1 MLEQEM
7 IGLYAAVLAA
17 TLLGT
22 IVSAALFLYAWRRR
36 QSPVAARFS
45 ALMASISLTSLFYVA
60 IWSSG
65 SRESAYF
72 FAQLR
77 FAALPLMA
85 ALYLLFVLEYIGWQP
100 WRKRWR
106 GALLFVIP
114 LTAQAFMWLNGADG
128 LYIRHWDIV
137 QFGPFT
143 AESITYGPVWQ
154 IQAVHSYACML
165 AGILLLLL
173 AAMRSSGVY
182 AVQAILMFFGS
193 LVVFIINIPVSFI
206 FADIPIPNLT
216 PVSYT
221 VTGAILAFALQRHRL
236 LELVP
241 VALDVVYNSMDD
253 AVLVMDGY
261 DRVVAA
267 NPAALRILGQPST
280 KVIGRTMD
288 EAFELR
294 TELLKAIHDLHGQH
308 GEISDSADGQRY
320 FDLRISPVSNNK
332 NLSGKLLALRDTT
345 QQRIAE
351 KHALELRLEQEKI
364 RLLAGF
370 IRDTS
375 HDLRTPLTVMNT
387 SLYLAR
393 KTDDPVKR
401 DTKLAEIEQ
410 QITHIQRIIDG
421 LLLLTTLDTSTT
433 MEISVF
439 RISALIDPLPADIR
453 SMIEKKSQL
462 FTIDIQDDTARGD
475 VTLLRRAVH
484 NLVQNASLYTPAQ
497 GQITVRA
504 CREEH
509 EIVVEVEDTGV
520 GIAQQDLTG
529 IFDRFTKV
537 NRARTPDGSGA
548 GLGLAI
554 VRKIAQIHSGTVTAS
569 STPGQGSVFRLTIPA
584 SQRPKVSGRATA
596 PLASQT
602 VS

>member
-1 MLEQEM
+1 M

-17 TLLGT
+17 TLIGT

-36 QSPVAARFS
+36 HTPVASRFA
-45 ALMASISLTSLFYVA
+45 ALMASIALTSLFYVA

-114 LTAQAFMWLNGADG
+114 LVAQAFMWTNDSHS
-128 LYIRHWDIV
+128 LYVRSWDIV

-143 AESITYGPVWQ
+143 AETITYGPIWQ

-165 AGILLLLL
+165 AGILLLLWT
-173 AAMRSSGVY
+173 AMRSSGVY

-193 LVVFIINIPVSFI
+193 LVVFIINIPVSFL
-206 FADIPIPNLT
+206 FADMPIPNLT
-216 PVSYT
+216 PISYT

-241 VALDVVYNSMDD
+241 VALDVIYNSMDD
-253 AVLVMDGY
+253 AVMVMDVY
-261 DRVVAA
+261 DRIVAA
-267 NPAALRILGQPST
+267 NPAALRILDQTSD
-280 KVIGRTMD
+280 KVIGRTID
-288 EAFELR
+288 EAFERR
-294 TELLKAIHDLHGQH
+294 TELLKAIHELDGQQ
-308 GEISDSADGQRY
+308 GEISDSAVGQRY
-320 FDLRISPVSNNK
+320 FDLRISPVASKQNI
-332 NLSGKLLALRDTT
+332 SGKLLALRDTT
-345 QQRIAE
+345 QRRIAE
-351 KHALELRLEQEKI
+351 KRALELTLEQEKI

-387 SLYLAR
+387 ALYLAR

-401 DTKLAEIEQ
+401 DTKLSEIEQ
-410 QITHIQRIIDG
+410 QIMHIQRIIDG

-439 RISALIDPLPADIR
+439 RISALIDPLPSDIR
-453 SMIEKKSQL
+453 NMIEKKQQL
-462 FTIDIQDDTARGD
+462 FTVDIQDDTARGD

-497 GQITVRA
+497 GQITIRGS
-504 CREEH
+504 REDH
-509 EIVVEVEDTGV
+509 EIIIEVEDTGV
-520 GIAQQDLTG
+520 GIAEKDLAG

-537 NRARTPDGSGA
+537 NRARTQDGSGA

-554 VRKIAQIHSGTVTAS
+554 VRKIAQIHGGTVSAT
-569 STPGQGSVFRLTIPA
+569 STPGEGSTFRLVIPA
-584 SQRPKVSGRATA
+584 SQRPKVAVRAPA
-596 PLASQT
+596 SLASHAA
-602 VS
+602 S

>member
-1 MLEQEM
+1 M

-17 TLLGT
+17 TLIGT

-36 QSPVAARFS
+36 GAPVAARFA
-45 ALMASISLTSLFYVA
+45 ALMASIALTSLFYVA

-85 ALYLLFVLEYIGWQP
+85 ALYLLFVLEYVGWQP

-106 GALLFVIP
+106 AALLFVIP
-114 LTAQAFMWLNGADG
+114 LAAQAFMWTNGMHS
-128 LYIRHWDIV
+128 LYVRSWDIV

-143 AESITYGPVWQ
+143 AETVTYGPVWQ
-154 IQAVHSYACML
+154 IQALHSYACML
-165 AGILLLLL
+165 AGILLLLR

-193 LVVFIINIPVSFI
+193 LVVFIINIPVSFL
-206 FADIPIPNLT
+206 FADVPIPNLT
-216 PVSYT
+216 PLSYT
-221 VTGAILAFALQRHRL
+221 VTGAILTFALQRHRL

-241 VALDVVYNSMDD
+241 VALDAVYNSMDD
-253 AVLVMDGY
+253 AVLVMDLN

-267 NPAALRILGQPST
+267 NPAALRILGQPSD
-280 KVIGRTMD
+280 KVIGWTMD

-294 TELLKAIHDLHGQH
+294 TELLKAIHDLDGHQ
-308 GEISDSADGQRY
+308 GEISDSADGLRY
-320 FDLRISPVSNNK
+320 FDLRISHVSSDRNI
-332 NLSGKLLALRDTT
+332 SGKLLALRDIT
-345 QQRIAE
+345 QRRIAE
-351 KHALELRLEQEKI
+351 RRALELTLEQEKI

-401 DTKLAEIEQ
+401 DAKLSEIER
-410 QITHIQRIIDG
+410 QIMHIQRIIDG

-439 RISALIDPLPADIR
+439 RLSTLIDPLPSDIR
-453 SMIEKKSQL
+453 SMIEKKQQL
-462 FTIDIQDDTARGD
+462 LTVDVQDDTARGD

-484 NLVQNASLYTPAQ
+484 NLVQNASIYTPAQ
-497 GQITVRA
+497 GQITIRA

-509 EIVVEVEDTGV
+509 EIIVEVEDTGV
-520 GIAQQDLTG
+520 GIAPQDLAG

-537 NRARTPDGSGA
+537 NRARTQDGSGA

-554 VRKIAQIHSGTVTAS
+554 VRKIAQIHSGTVTAA
-569 STPGQGSVFRLTIPA
+569 STPGQGSVFRLAVPA
-584 SQRPKVSGRATA
+584 SQRPKVGTRAPA
-596 PLASQT
+596 PLASQSVT
-602 VS
+602 

>member
-1 MLEQEM
+1 M

-36 QSPVAARFS
+36 QSPVAARFG

-60 IWSSG
+60 IGSSG

-85 ALYLLFVLEYIGWQP
+85 ALYLLFVFEYIGWQP
-100 WRKRWR
+100 WRRRWR
-106 GALLFVIP
+106 AALLFVIP
-114 LTAQAFMWLNGADG
+114 LAAQAFMWTNGSHG
-128 LYIRHWDIV
+128 LYIRSWDIV
-137 QFGPFT
+137 RFGPFT
-143 AESITYGPVWQ
+143 AETITYGPVWQ
-154 IQAVHSYACML
+154 IQALHSYACML
-165 AGILLLLL
+165 AGILLLLWT
-173 AAMRSSGVY
+173 AMRSSGVY
-182 AVQAILMFFGS
+182 AMQAILMFFGS
-193 LVVFIINIPVSFI
+193 LVVFIINIPISFL
-206 FADIPIPNLT
+206 FADVPLPNLT

-241 VALDVVYNSMDD
+241 IALDVVYNSMDD
-253 AVLVMDGY
+253 AVLVMDVF

-267 NPAALRILGQPST
+267 NPAALRILGQTSD

-288 EAFELR
+288 EAFERR
-294 TELLKAIHDLHGQH
+294 TELLKAIHNLDGRQ
-308 GEISDSADGQRY
+308 GEISDSTDEQRY
-320 FDLRISPVSNNK
+320 FDLRISSVSSNK
-332 NLSGKLLALRDTT
+332 NISGKLLAMRDIT
-345 QQRIAE
+345 QRRVAE
-351 KHALELRLEQEKI
+351 KRALELTLEQEKI

-387 SLYLAR
+387 ALYLAR

-401 DTKLAEIEQ
+401 DAKLADVEQ

-421 LLLLTTLDTSTT
+421 LLLLTTLDTATT

-439 RISALIDPLPADIR
+439 RLSALIDPLPSDIR
-453 SMIEKKSQL
+453 NMIEKKQQL
-462 FTIDIQDDTARGD
+462 LTVDIQDDTGRGD

-497 GQITVRA
+497 GHITIRG
-504 CREEH
+504 CRSDQ
-509 EIVVEVEDTGV
+509 EIVIEVEDTGV
-520 GIAQQDLTG
+520 GIAPNDLTG

-537 NRARTPDGSGA
+537 NRARTQDGSGA

-554 VRKIAQIHSGTVTAS
+554 VRKIAQIHSGTVTAT
-569 STPGQGSVFRLTIPA
+569 STPGQGSLFRLVVPA
-584 SQRPKVSGRATA
+584 SQRPKVGTRAVA
-596 PLASQT
+596 PLASHAA
-602 VS
+602 S

>member
-1 MLEQEM
+1 M

-17 TLLGT
+17 TLFGT
-22 IVSAALFLYAWRRR
+22 IVSAALFLYAWKRR
-36 QSPVAARFS
+36 QAPVAARFS
-45 ALMASISLTSLFYVA
+45 ALMASIALTSLFYVA

-65 SRESAYF
+65 SRETAYF

-114 LTAQAFMWLNGADG
+114 LIAQAFMWTNGAHG
-128 LYIRHWDIV
+128 LYTLSWDIV

-143 AESITYGPVWQ
+143 TEVITYGPVWQ
-154 IQAVHSYACML
+154 VQAVHSYACML
-165 AGILLLLL
+165 AGILLLLRT
-173 AAMRSSGVY
+173 AMISSGVY
-182 AVQAILMFFGS
+182 AVQAIMMFFGS
-193 LVVFIINIPVSFI
+193 LVVFIINIPVSFL
-206 FADIPIPNLT
+206 FADTPIPNLT
-216 PVSYT
+216 PISYT

-253 AVLVMDGY
+253 AVLVMDVY

-267 NPAALRILGQPST
+267 NPAALKVLGQTSDR
-280 KVIGRTMD
+280 VIGHTMD

-294 TELLKAIHDLHGQH
+294 TELLKAIHDLHGQQ

-320 FDLRISPVSNNK
+320 FDLRISPVSSNK
-332 NLSGKLLALRDTT
+332 NISGKLLALRDTT
-345 QQRIAE
+345 QRRIAE
-351 KHALELRLEQEKI
+351 KRALELTLEQEKI

-387 SLYLAR
+387 ALYLAR

-401 DTKLAEIEQ
+401 ETKLSDIEQ
-410 QITHIQRIIDG
+410 QIIHIQRIIDG
-421 LLLLTTLDTSTT
+421 LLLLTTLDTATT

-439 RISALIDPLPADIR
+439 RLSALIDPLPVDIR
-453 SMIEKKSQL
+453 KMIEKKHQL
-462 FTIDIQDDTARGD
+462 FTVDIQDDTARGD

-484 NLVQNASLYTPAQ
+484 NLLQNASLYTPEY
-497 GQITVRA
+497 GQITVRGS
-504 CREEH
+504 REDDD
-509 EIVVEVEDTGV
+509 IVIEVEDTGV
-520 GIAQQDLTG
+520 GIAPQDLNG

-537 NRARTPDGSGA
+537 NRARTQDGSGA

-554 VRKIAQIHSGTVTAS
+554 VRKIAQIHSGTITAE
-569 STPGQGSVFRLTIPA
+569 STPGQGSMFRLVVPA
-584 SQRPKVSGRATA
+584 SQRPKVGTRTQV
-596 PLASQT
+596 PLASHP
-602 VS
+602 VP

>member
-1 MLEQEM
+1 M

-17 TLLGT
+17 TLFGT

-60 IWSSG
+60 LWSSG

-85 ALYLLFVLEYIGWQP
+85 ALYLLFVLEYVGWQP
-100 WRKRWR
+100 WHKRWR
-106 GALLFVIP
+106 GALLFVVP
-114 LTAQAFMWLNGADG
+114 LIAQAFMWTNGAHG
-128 LYIRHWDIV
+128 LYVRSWEIV
-137 QFGPFT
+137 QIGPFT
-143 AESITYGPVWQ
+143 GEIITYGPVWQ
-154 IQAVHSYACML
+154 IQAMHSYACML
-165 AGILLLLL
+165 AGILLLLRT
-173 AAMRSSGVY
+173 AMRSTGVY

-193 LVVFIINIPVSFI
+193 LVVFIINIPVSFL
-206 FADIPIPNLT
+206 FADRPIPNLA

-253 AVLVMDGY
+253 AVLVMDRY

-267 NPAALRILGQPST
+267 NPAALRILGLPSD
-280 KVIGRTMD
+280 KAIGHTMD
-288 EAFELR
+288 EAFGLR
-294 TELLKAIHDLHGQH
+294 TEMLKAIRDLDGRQ
-308 GEISDSADGQRY
+308 GEISDSAAGQRY
-320 FDLRISPVSNNK
+320 FDIRISPLSSNK
-332 NLSGKLLALRDTT
+332 NITGKLLALRDTT
-345 QQRIAE
+345 QRRIAE
-351 KHALELRLEQEKI
+351 KRALELTLEQEKI

-387 SLYLAR
+387 ALYLAR

-401 DTKLAEIEQ
+401 ETKLAEIEQ
-410 QITHIQRIIDG
+410 QIIHIQRIIDG
-421 LLLLTTLDTSTT
+421 LLLLTTLDTATT

-439 RISALIDPLPADIR
+439 RLSALVDPLPVDIR
-453 SMIEKKSQL
+453 NMIEKKQQL
-462 FTIDIQDDTARGD
+462 FTVDIQDDTARGD
-475 VTLLRRAVH
+475 VALLRRAVH
-484 NLVQNASLYTPAQ
+484 NLLQNAVLYTPDQ
-497 GQITVRA
+497 GHITLRG
-504 CREEH
+504 CRKDQ
-509 EIVVEVEDTGV
+509 EIMIEVEDNGV
-520 GIAQQDLTG
+520 GIAPQDLAG

-537 NRARTPDGSGA
+537 NRARTQDGSGA

-554 VRKIAQIHSGTVTAS
+554 VRKIAQIHSGTITAA
-569 STPGQGSVFRLTIPA
+569 STPGQGSVFRLVIPA
-584 SQRPKVSGRATA
+584 SQRPKLGARTPA
-596 PLASQT
+596 PIQSYAHS
-602 VS
+602 